1 MPPRRRA
8 ADRPQADEST
18 LPLPFAQG
26 PVRADAPA
34 PAATPPSLSRPPTTP
49 TTATPTRTAASAGK
63 ASSDLELGLDEAGR
77 GPILGPMVL
86 ACVALREADSDRL
99 RTLGVCDSKRF
110 GAGPAAH
117 RARLLLAEQIQDIA
131 AHVGVAVIAPQEID
145 LRRGQLNH
153 LEREHAARLID
164 AAPPCARIFADGA
177 RLFAPMAARYPQLV
191 AQDRA
196 ESAFVAVAAASIIA
210 KTKRD
215 TLWLAIC
222 ERYHAEFGSYLE
234 GHAGGGYPNEATRR
248 FLRAYYSRYRHL
260 PPETRTTWPTEFL
273 ADL

>member
-8 ADRPQADEST
+8 ADRPQTDDST
-18 LPLPFAQG
+18 LPLPFST
-26 PVRADAPA
+26 APS
-34 PAATPPSLSRPPTTP
+34 T
-49 TTATPTRTAASAGK
+49 ASA
-63 ASSDLELGLDEAGR
+63 AAQPIPTPFDLDLGLDEAGR

-86 ACVALREADSDRL
+86 ACVALREPDSERL
-99 RTLGVCDSKRF
+99 RALGVCDSKRF

-117 RARLLLAEQIQDIA
+117 RARLLLAEHIQEIAVHVDI
-131 AHVGVAVIAPQEID
+131 AVIAPQEID

-177 RLFAPMAARYPQLV
+177 RLFSPLSQRYPQLV

-196 ESAFVAVAAASIIA
+196 ESAFVPVAAASIIA

-260 PPETRTTWPTEFL
+260 PPETRTTWPTDFL
-273 ADL
+273 SDP